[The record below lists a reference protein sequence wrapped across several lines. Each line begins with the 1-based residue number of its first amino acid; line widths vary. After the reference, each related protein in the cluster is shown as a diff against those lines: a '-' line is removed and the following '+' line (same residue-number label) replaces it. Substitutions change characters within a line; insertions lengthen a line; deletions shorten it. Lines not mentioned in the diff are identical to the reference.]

1 MKELIKQTITLN
13 LLDNPT
19 HPVNARELHEWLN
32 VETPFSMWIKR
43 RIEEYGFTQ
52 DVDFTVNKFVNEGIN
67 GLQITQTDY
76 FLTLDMGKEL
86 AMVKPTTKKALI
98 TLITSG

>member
-1 MKELIKQTITLN
+1 MKNSIKQTITLN

-52 DVDFTVNKFVNEGIN
+52 DVDFTVNKFVNGKAT
-67 GLQITQTDY
+67 QIDY
-76 FLTLDMGKEL
+76 FLTLDMGSPPLK
-86 AMVKPTTKKALI
+86 KP
-98 TLITSG
+98 